1 MAYRPADANSG
12 AVSDVTPAPVPNR
25 GWITVSIMLA
35 TFMQGVDTTIANVA
49 LPHMQ
54 GSFSVAQDQIAWVV
68 TSYIVAAAIMTPLT
82 GWLAGRFGIKY
93 VFFISVVGFTLAS
106 ALCGIATSLTQLV
119 IYRLLQGV
127 CGAALVPLS
136 QAVLLQINPPDRQ
149 PRAMAVWGLGV
160 ILGPIIG
167 PALGGWLTDDYSWRW
182 VFFINLPVG
191 VLAGAGILIFIHET
205 RRAQREAFDFFGFA
219 TLSVA
224 IGALQM
230 LLDRGQLKDWFGSS
244 EIWIEATIAGLC
256 LYLFIVHTATATDR
270 SFLNRDLLKDAN
282 CIAGTLLMFLIGIPL
297 YGTMTL
303 LPTMLQDLMN
313 YPVFTTGLVTVPRGV
328 GTMVAMLV
336 VARLVGRVDTRL
348 LILVGL
354 VLTAAALWQMTGF
367 SLQMGMGPV
376 ISTGVMQGFGL
387 GFVFTPLSIITFST
401 LPRNLLTQGTAIF
414 SLMRN
419 IGGSVGIAIVEAL
432 LDQNTQIVH
441 SRLVERLRPDNPLAR
456 APAAGG
462 TLQPDDAIGCR
473 RAECR
478 GDAASG
484 DGGLYRRLYADD
496 ASGHRRGAVAAA
508 AAPAAVDSGRR
519 GRRRARLAERR
530 DDLAIGRLGKRFQ
543 GFRSHCPQHPEQ
555 QCKSCRHG
563 IVRRFV
569 NRDKIIIAHCHVK
582 AFELAAHVEQ
592 CFFRGI
598 DAARQVFGFLCA
610 LIGPVGEHDV
620 SRHGDPPFLVVLR
633 LPTFAGFSLSPRGQP
648 AVLCS
653 AAMRSSLAAM
663 IKSFSCRPLIFLVC
677 SETVAKPQP
686 KRISG

>member
-1 MAYRPADANSG
+1 MARRQADANSG

-106 ALCGIATSLTQLV
+106 ALCGMATSLTQLV
-119 IYRLLQGV
+119 IFRLLQGV

-136 QAVLLQINPPDRQ
+136 QAVLLQINPPHRQ
-149 PRAMAVWGLGV
+149 ARAMAVWGLGV

-191 VLAGAGILIFIHET
+191 LLAGAGILIFIHET

-328 GTMVAMLV
+328 GTMIAMLV
-336 VARLVGRVDTRL
+336 VARLVGRIDTRL
-348 LILVGL
+348 LILLGL
-354 VLTAAALWQMTGF
+354 VLTAVSMWQMTGF

-376 ISTGVMQGFGL
+376 IWTGMMQGFGL
-387 GFVFTPLSIITFST
+387 GFVFTPLSIVTFST

-441 SRLVERLRPDNPLAR
+441 SRLVEHLRPDNPLAR
-456 APAAGG
+456 APQLVPPYSLVTPSGVAALNAEATRQAAMVAYIDDFMLMMLLVIAAAPLLLLLRRPRSIPGG
-462 TLQPDDAIGCR
+462 A
-473 RAECR
+473 
-478 GDAASG
+478 
-484 DGGLYRRLYADD
+484 
-496 ASGHRRGAVAAA
+496 AVAAL
-508 AAPAAVDSGRR
+508 D
-519 GRRRARLAERR
+519 
-530 DDLAIGRLGKRFQ
+530 
-543 GFRSHCPQHPEQ
+543 
-555 QCKSCRHG
+555 
-563 IVRRFV
+563 
-569 NRDKIIIAHCHVK
+569 
-582 AFELAAHVEQ
+582 
-592 CFFRGI
+592 
-598 DAARQVFGFLCA
+598 
-610 LIGPVGEHDV
+610 
-620 SRHGDPPFLVVLR
+620 
-633 LPTFAGFSLSPRGQP
+633 
-648 AVLCS
+648 
-653 AAMRSSLAAM
+653 
-663 IKSFSCRPLIFLVC
+663 
-677 SETVAKPQP
+677 
-686 KRISG
+686 